1 MCLEI
6 TEKSLRETKELKAQQ
21 KPIVAYKI
29 LDRDLGSQFQ
39 EFQWEFG
46 ENKSGRESADLTE
59 EELEE
64 MKVDEGFHFVLEK
77 PEECPEFEPDEDG
90 ICHYQNLSQNQYQ
103 CPYQYQCLY
112 LYHFQYPCQSSKSLN
127 KIFRVE
133 IQPEDLIAVGSWN
146 GFKSLAATKCKLVK
160 E

>member
-46 ENKSGRESADLTE
+46 ENKSGRESADLTK
-59 EELEE
+59 EELERTE
-64 MKVDEGFHFVLEK
+64 VDKGFHFLLEK
-77 PEECPEFEPDEDG
+77 PEECLGFKLNKDG
-90 ICHYQNLSQNQYQ
+90 ICQYQ
-103 CPYQYQCLY
+103 IPCLYRCQRQYQYQYQCL
-112 LYHFQYPCQSSKSLN
+112 SSNPTN
-127 KIFRVE
+127 KIFKVE
-133 IQPEDLIAVGSWN
+133 IQPEDLVAIGSWN